1 MAKKKE
7 SVGELIK
14 TVVYALLIAGV
25 FRSLLFQPFWI
36 PSGSMKSTLLVG
48 DFLFVS
54 KFSYGYSKYSFP
66 FSILPFEGRILAS
79 EPERGDVIV
88 FKHPSN
94 GQDYVKRLI
103 GLPGEVIQ
111 MKQGILHINGA
122 AVPQEAAGAFIEPL
136 PPGAQLQCKDYPRVE
151 GQVMCEKDLAFET
164 LPNGV
169 RHIVLNADSNNNPR
183 TDNTREFVVPAG
195 HYFFMGDNRDNSSD
209 SRADVG
215 MVPFENLVGRAD
227 LIALSFGGSF
237 WEVWDW
243 RSDRFF
249 LSIN

>member
-36 PSGSMKSTLLVG
+36 PSGSMKSTLLIG

-54 KFSYGYSKYSFP
+54 KFSYGYSRHSFP
-66 FSILPFEGRILAS
+66 WGIIPFEGRILAS
-79 EPERGDVIV
+79 LPERGDVIV
-88 FKHPSN
+88 FKHPRN

-103 GLPGEVIQ
+103 GLPGDRIQ
-111 MKQGILHINGA
+111 VAKGILQINGVA
-122 AVPQEAAGAFIEPL
+122 APQEPAGEFIEPMV
-136 PPGAQLQCKDYPRVE
+136 PGGNLQCKDYPRVD
-151 GQVMCEKDLAFET
+151 GQVMCMKERAYET

-169 RHIVLNADSNNNPR
+169 KHIVLNADANNNQR
-183 TDNTREFVVPAG
+183 TDNTREFIVPEG
-195 HYFFMGDNRDNSSD
+195 HYFFMGDNRDNSTD

-227 LIALSFGGSF
+227 LIALSFGGAF

-243 RSDRFF
+243 RADRFF
-249 LSIN
+249 LSLN